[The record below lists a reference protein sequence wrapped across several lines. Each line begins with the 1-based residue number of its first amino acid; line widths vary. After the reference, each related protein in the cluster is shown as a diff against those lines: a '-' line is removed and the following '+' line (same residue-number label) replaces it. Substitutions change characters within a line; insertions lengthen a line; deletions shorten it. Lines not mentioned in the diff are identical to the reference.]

1 MDSLAQKNLSWSLKL
16 IQNVVLKYISFDCF
30 EYLDVDKK
38 QEDVILPP
46 PLIPMKIVDDFE
58 DVDKELEEELE
69 NMNLDDIEST
79 VTHYV

>member
-1 MDSLAQKNLSWSLKL
+1 
-16 IQNVVLKYISFDCF
+16 
-30 EYLDVDKK
+30 VDKK
-38 QEDVILPP
+38 QEDNILPP

-79 VTHYV
+79 VTHFI